1 MRPLPAN
8 VAHER
13 VNLFCEHANVT
24 YRPAYM
30 ICERDLRTCKRG
42 LRTLP
47 ENFDFCTEFSFKHM
61 QCADAGFEQR
71 IGRFPERNDSER
83 DKISDDTV
91 YLTVSKHRYLIEIW
105 RRDRDRRSICD

>member
-1 MRPLPAN
+1 
-8 VAHER
+8 
-13 VNLFCEHANVT
+13 
-24 YRPAYM
+24 
-30 ICERDLRTCKRG
+30 
-42 LRTLP
+42 
-47 ENFDFCTEFSFKHM
+47 M